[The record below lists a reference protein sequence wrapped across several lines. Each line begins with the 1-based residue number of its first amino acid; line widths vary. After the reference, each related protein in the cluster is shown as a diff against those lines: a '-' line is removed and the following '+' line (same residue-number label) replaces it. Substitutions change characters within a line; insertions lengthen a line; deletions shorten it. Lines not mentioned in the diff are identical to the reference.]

1 MNKPFKI
8 SKLKDFLGITIGVFA
23 AIIILFTQS
32 FYFDY
37 VAQAQSN
44 VKSNQTEKTDKE
56 PTILKVGQVAM
67 AHAVEVTI
75 QNALHFISDIYFD
88 ESNSIHIDNKPQVSF
103 NTLFVK
109 LFRLIIS
116 PNAP

>member
-1 MNKPFKI
+1 MNKLFKI
-8 SKLKDFLGITIGVFA
+8 SKLKDYLGITIGVFA

-37 VAQAQSN
+37 VAQAQYN
-44 VKSNQTEKTDKE
+44 VKIDKTEKTDKA
-56 PTILKVGQVAM
+56 PTILKVGQVAV
-67 AHAVEVTI
+67 AHAVQVTF
-75 QNALHFISDIYFD
+75 QNVLHFISNIYID
-88 ESNSIHIDNKPQVSF
+88 ESNSNHVDNKPQVSF
-103 NTLFVK
+103 NTLFVT